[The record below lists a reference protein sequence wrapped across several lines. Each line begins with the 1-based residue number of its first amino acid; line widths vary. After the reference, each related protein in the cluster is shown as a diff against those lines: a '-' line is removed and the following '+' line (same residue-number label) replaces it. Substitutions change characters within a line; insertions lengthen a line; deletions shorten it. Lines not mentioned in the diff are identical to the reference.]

1 MRHLNAPYRGLRL
14 LLLFLAFIAAASAAV
29 MWLWNAVLAIAVDG
43 VRPLTYWQALGLL
56 VLARLLFGGFR
67 FGSPY
72 SGHKSGAK
80 MASFREKW
88 MHMTPEERQRFKEAW
103 KERCAKR

>member
-67 FGSPY
+67 FGASN
-72 SGHKSGAK
+72 SSRQHGHK
-80 MASFREKW
+80 ASYFREKW

>member
-14 LLLFLAFIAAASAAV
+14 LLLFLAFIATASAAV
-29 MWLWNAVLAIAVDG
+29 MWLWNAVLAMAVDG

-67 FGSPY
+67 FGASH
-72 SGHKSGAK
+72 SSRQRGHKAS
-80 MASFREKW
+80 SFREKW